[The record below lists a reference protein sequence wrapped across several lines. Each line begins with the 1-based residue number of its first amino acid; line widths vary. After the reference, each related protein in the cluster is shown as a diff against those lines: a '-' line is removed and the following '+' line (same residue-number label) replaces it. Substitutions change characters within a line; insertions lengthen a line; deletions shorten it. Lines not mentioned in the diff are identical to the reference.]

1 MTDKLLPY
9 LVPLVFAVLILRRA
23 TQARRISPSRMWIA
37 PTLFAVLTG
46 LALAAEP
53 VPGLAVIGA
62 FVAAAFA
69 GAGLGYL
76 RARHQQLSIDPATGQ
91 ISSQMTAVGAFILV
105 ALFMARYAVRI
116 AFPDAAHPGHGGAV
130 VTAIANGLLIFM
142 VAMLIT
148 QALEIWNRTRPLLAA
163 HAGRLGQTPPG

>member
-62 FVAAAFA
+62 FVAAAIA
-69 GAGLGYL
+69 GAGLDISAPAISNCPSIL
-76 RARHQQLSIDPATGQ
+76 QRARFP
-91 ISSQMTAVGAFILV
+91 
-105 ALFMARYAVRI
+105 VR
-116 AFPDAAHPGHGGAV
+116 
-130 VTAIANGLLIFM
+130 
-142 VAMLIT
+142 
-148 QALEIWNRTRPLLAA
+148 
-163 HAGRLGQTPPG
+163 